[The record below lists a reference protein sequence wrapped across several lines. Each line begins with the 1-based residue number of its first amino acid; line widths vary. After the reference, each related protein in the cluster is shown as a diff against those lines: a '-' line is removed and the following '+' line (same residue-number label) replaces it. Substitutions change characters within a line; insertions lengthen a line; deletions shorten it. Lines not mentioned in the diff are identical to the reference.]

1 MVKPLSDRE
10 KKKIAKK
17 ANAQSKAS
25 SQKTTS
31 GSSSSSGIYNNSAR
45 KSARQ
50 AETGRTPTT
59 TKSNSSSRGS
69 GFEPDSVAR
78 SGKTR
83 SQLLSELDRKYG
95 QDFSKKDIHDGNRD
109 FLDRIDNLTTK
120 ARFNR
125 QVRNNEKEAQ
135 YNHNLM
141 ALQRRNDLDQLAAAG
156 QKKFANGAF
165 DLTSMTGKTAEEQG
179 VVRETRD
186 DVFHQ
191 NIYDYMTPQQR
202 STYEAFIGLG
212 DRQSAKKYLASIED
226 GLQQQAAQKL
236 TETIQ
241 PGNIENIQDFADV
254 TRLGVRSGVDKFE
267 TAMQQLTN
275 SDAVAKNYT
284 ETAFE
289 EARKNM
295 SGATGVVADLAN
307 TVGFMLLPVGGS
319 LVLGLAGGAGLAGS
333 AGVKA
338 LSASLFGAA
347 SGGSTY
353 NDMLKE
359 NPGAD
364 KFDAKV
370 YSIINGALEG
380 SLQYALGG
388 IGKLG
393 VGGIT
398 KATGKSISGAVAKK
412 LANVSKAAANTPA
425 VKGLIK
431 ALVGGGKWAS
441 GASDEALEEWL
452 QAVLDPVVRNYV
464 LDENNE
470 VQLFGEDQLY
480 AAFLGALGATVMNA
494 PSNISDTVNAQQV
507 LEETVAKQE
516 AKAAGKA
523 GKPAKPY
530 TTQSTSDQLAAYA
543 DDPVVVKL
551 QQQIE
556 ELEEQY
562 ATEKKRHQ
570 PAIQENINK
579 FRRAL
584 DTYIKEKEAK
594 QTEAQEP
601 KEVPAENAAG
611 IPGPPPAPVQ
621 ENTSAA
627 TEKTTKGKKNRP
639 LTSEE
644 IDQEIARL
652 TGEVEPVGTKE
663 TVVPERTRPEF
674 ESSQMSGQEGLDFIR
689 NSVYNNRWQGM
700 IEEQNAEN
708 YRNNPGINL
717 IINGVKQLNSSLTD
731 EQAIQVAQE
740 LQAESIERGG
750 FGENGVD
757 ANSLVNT
764 LLEMANEAEETGEPL
779 SPGLQLIVDSIQK
792 RQDEEAILRA
802 EAQARAAI
810 DGSGL
815 ITNAVN
821 PTPTN
826 NVTIPQRRGLT
837 PAQQRANN
845 QRQQQANPR
854 FLPPMPRF
862 EDQQQATEAPAEAQ
876 SPVNQGLD
884 LIAQG
889 LSIAPY
895 MEASQANRQK
905 INEGV
910 ARNYTPVQQQNETTA
925 AEDLQEAIEKAKDE
939 QLSSEEIQSII
950 DEQLNEGDQTARQAL
965 SEANTRAEQAATAEM
980 YRRAMTYLQ
989 YQKERMGLAEYNK
1002 QAQALEDAYRA
1013 NATAAGVSNAEMEA
1027 VLNGSYDPR
1036 YSLNTNEE
1044 ELTENEQVDRLI
1056 DALIARLEGRGA
1068 LNSFERTNMPEGAE
1082 GRQFGRSIE
1091 VNEELKGTTRE
1102 ANAVFHEVGHLAARY
1117 DKNLVHDVIAYMRKQ
1132 GMDVDSMVEE
1142 RRQSYREDF
1151 EAFGLPF
1158 PENADTAYFEEEV
1171 MSKYLGEEA
1180 EKDPEILNKIAK
1192 DEPGLLQRIL
1202 DMLRRLVDTF
1212 TGKQKSDCEFYIDRI
1227 NNALSRANATTDID
1241 TTERRLFGG
1250 KKALKA
1256 SRARYEMALKMYRA
1270 DANPD
1275 SIWEKTGWLL
1285 GPDGHWRFEID
1296 DSKLEFDPN
1305 GRANFNKPPRLEA
1318 LEKGLMDPDT
1328 GKVLLSDE
1336 EYEEYKQL
1344 EHEYITAQKEWDRTH
1359 SEEERTKLSDW
1370 IRHDE
1375 LFENY
1380 PDLKDVGFKWDKL
1393 GPGTFGQYDPSGD
1406 TIVINDILRFAPV
1419 STILHEIQ
1427 HAIQEREDFARGA
1440 SPEYWQNKI
1449 NKGENPRR
1457 SFQWQDDYI
1466 KAMFHKRDLDAQ
1478 HPGIKED
1485 FDELEEIMRPAIDDD
1500 LPELS
1505 PDEQLATEIRWQNKR
1520 NELISKYGED
1530 VVNDYE
1536 LTSMLA
1542 EPENPKHLSS
1552 SVLYENTA
1560 GEQESREV
1568 QNRMRMTRSQRKFN
1582 TPNIGGY
1589 DTVFT
1594 DGSTVY
1600 DPNYYY
1606 TRDDID
1612 DFYYTRDDIDDDI
1625 DDEEENSWY
1634 NEQRPISR
1642 GNTQSSRSSQSP
1654 IDAEGVVLSDGQLNY
1669 FKDSKARDDEGRLIV
1684 FYHGGQKGQTIFDGR
1699 GRASES
1705 QMGKGYARAIYL
1717 TDNPS
1722 VARAYSGDTRELY
1735 ANITNP
1741 LILDAEG
1748 RNYTDIPIPDDAP
1761 QSLKDYFYDTADAD
1775 NLANYAYENG
1785 YDGVIIKNVREG
1797 VGGGPMTEAIAFDS
1811 EQVKDTNNENPT
1823 PHKDVRYSF
1832 NRNKD
1837 KGPKAEHKTSQ
1848 KQGDLITELGEEV
1861 KELSD
1866 EDKFYTQKAMTETYQ
1881 EASDRIKKKGGV
1893 DKVYASLMS
1902 TRDWN
1907 AKQMN
1912 EATVILSRLSRG
1924 GDSRSTQAL
1933 LPKYL
1938 EQQKNLGQAINA
1950 FKLLRRYMPDAVASI
1965 TQSIARD
1972 LNVELTQEEL
1982 DDIKL
1987 CDEIIQDGF
1996 ISRSVRERA
2005 SSTLSEWLTDA
2016 SKYVNRNQLDAE
2028 TAAYAAAMTLVTS
2041 KQPATARQKFRAL
2054 QRISLLSNPKTHF
2067 RNILGNLAEQAGSVM
2082 SRPAAD
2088 ATDRFMA
2095 KITGQRTFGSGGG
2108 HAFARAVADSL
2119 ERAVMDNALG
2129 INTVGNKFDE
2139 DTTDRNNLAQ
2149 LVRQSAFDE
2158 HTQNAIRNGIN
2169 KAANDIDKLIGL
2181 GLSLGDAPFLIGT
2194 YESALEQIMNANPDL
2209 LVDGEATAEMMDTAW
2224 DVAFRR
2230 TFRDNNAV
2238 VKSLSRIRNAIPF
2251 GGETIA
2257 PYVQTPVN
2265 VVLTAIQYSPI
2276 GFGEAICKAFLGENS
2291 MRVKLDKGESTMK
2304 VQRQIAELVGRGA
2317 LGTACMLIGAVLA
2330 SAGKI
2335 TGDDDDIDSQK
2346 EKNWNTATGRRGS
2359 SIKVGDTY
2367 IDPSS
2372 LQSLST
2378 PIMAGAAAYQSGRD
2392 ENDETNRIIDILAAA
2407 AKASMK
2413 MGNTM
2418 LEMPVL
2424 QGVSDL
2430 FSGNYDNGEIL
2441 AGALGLAGNAITQV
2455 VPFGSLL
2462 KQAGKAVDPYSRAQS
2477 EINTKGPG
2485 ERVLKSTVNNLK
2497 TMTPWTRETLP
2508 ERYDVLGNPI
2518 KNDASEGA
2526 LGRIYN
2532 SFLNPFSTS
2541 KENANEVTDEIDR
2554 LYAALKDTDVLPT
2567 AAGNSI
2573 SYGGEKYK
2581 FNAAEKQEYQRI
2593 EGESNSEIL
2602 SSLVNS
2608 EAYDRLSDEEKGKI
2622 LENVYKYSANK
2633 AKAAYL
2639 EKQGVEYESDAKWM
2653 DSIDAIVESGVDIG
2667 DAIIYRYEISNINNN
2682 HDEQVHY
2689 INSLPLTASQK
2700 EVLDDAFVDK
2710 YWPGKYIDEDRD
2722 YTNADTLALS
2732 MTSDSGREKY
2742 KNRFS
2747 GTWRGVS
2754 GNTYSGMTGEE
2765 FGLFYDA
2772 YNEGSNAAEKVEAI
2786 KQMLMEEFNLDE
2798 SSAYTMAYDFRK
2810 YYAAKY
2816 D

>member
-1 MVKPLSDRE
+1 M
-10 KKKIAKK
+10 
-17 ANAQSKAS
+17 AS
-25 SQKTTS
+25 
-31 GSSSSSGIYNNSAR
+31 GNIYNNSAR
-45 KSARQ
+45 KKAR
-50 AETGRTPTT
+50 EEEKNKKTT
-59 TKSNSSSRGS
+59 TTTTSPREGLPSTKKTTSSSSSKSGASSKGSSTSSKGNSSSTTSKRSAYDREDSIAKSSIRGNYSATKS
-69 GFEPDSVAR
+69 GRTREQILASLESGSSR
-78 SGKTR
+78 SYTYDANDGK
-83 SQLLSELDRKYG
+83 
-95 QDFSKKDIHDGNRD
+95 RD
-109 FLDRIDNLTTK
+109 FLDHIGNLT
-120 ARFNR
+120 ADLR
-125 QVRNNEKEAQ
+125 RNND
-135 YNHNLM
+135 
-141 ALQRRNDLDQLAAAG
+141 LQRDAENAKYKLALADIQQRPDFMELAQKGAAKG
-156 QKKFANGAF
+156 NNWIGLGNKVQRSINESQAQADWLRQGGIPEEYI
-165 DLTSMTGKTAEEQG
+165 GKG
-179 VVRETRD
+179 YI
-186 DVFHQ
+186 Q
-191 NIYDYMTPQQR
+191 NPYDYMTSQQLNI
-202 STYEAFIGLG
+202 YNAFIGLG
-212 DRQSAKKYLASIED
+212 DRQSANKYLASIEPE
-226 GLQQQAAQKL
+226 LQQQAAAAVMQNLPDMNYQTKKEYEARNMVRDWNGNYVPAPGTSKQGYNRGEQLGKAIDLAILGIDSGAQGTITGWKQSL
-236 TETIQ
+236 T
-241 PGNIENIQDFADV
+241 GQD
-254 TRLGVRSGVDKFE
+254 E
-267 TAMQQLTN
+267 
-275 SDAVAKNYT
+275 AVAPHYT
-284 ETAFE
+284 ELVNEQVRPTLGKTAGIISDVS
-289 EARKNM
+289 N
-295 SGATGVVADLAN
+295 S
-307 TVGFMLLPVGGS
+307 VGFMLPAVAIGALT
-319 LVLGLAGGAGLAGS
+319 GGAGQVIS
-333 AGVKA
+333 AG
-338 LSASLFGAA
+338 LFGAA
-347 SGGSTY
+347 SGGRTY
-353 NDMLKE
+353 NEMLRE
-359 NPGAD
+359 DPNVD
-364 KFDAKV
+364 KFTAKT

-380 SLQYALGG
+380 SLQYLLGG

-393 VGGIT
+393 AGGLLRT
-398 KATGKSISGAVAKK
+398 TGKSISGTVAKK
-412 LANVSKAAANTPA
+412 LLNVSKAAANTPA
-425 VKGLIK
+425 VQRLIRT
-431 ALVGGGKWAS
+431 LVAGGKY
-441 GASDEALEEWL
+441 GAGMTDEAIEEWL

-464 LDENNE
+464 LGENNE

-480 AAFLGALGATVMNA
+480 SAMLGALGATVMNL
-494 PSNISDTVNAQQV
+494 PGTVSDYQGAEAALVKAAT
-507 LEETVAKQE
+507 KQDV
-516 AKAAGKA
+516 KAAGKT

-543 DDPVVVKL
+543 DDPVVIKL

-601 KEVPAENAAG
+601 EEVSTENAAG

-621 ENTSAA
+621 ENTPAA
-627 TEKTTKGKKNRP
+627 PKKTTKGKKNRP

-652 TGEVEPVGTKE
+652 TGEVEPVGTEE

-700 IEEQNAEN
+700 IEEQNEEN
-708 YRNNPGINL
+708 YRNSPGINL

-757 ANSLVNT
+757 ANSLVGT

-837 PAQQRANN
+837 PAQQRVNN

-862 EDQQQATEAPAEAQ
+862 EDQQQTAEAPAEAQ
-876 SPVNQGLD
+876 SSVNQGLD

-910 ARNYTPVQQQNETTA
+910 ARNYTPVQQQTETTA

-1013 NATAAGVSNAEMEA
+1013 NAAAAGVSNAEIEA

-1036 YSLNTNEE
+1036 YSLNTNKE

-1056 DALIARLEGRGA
+1056 DALITRLEGRGA

-1202 DMLRRLVDTF
+1202 NMLRRLVDTL

-1227 NNALSRANATTDID
+1227 NNALSRANATVEID
-1241 TTERRLFGG
+1241 STERRMYNGVANEGVTNYGREQEYSETPANSGTRPEGPVQGLSGLAISGSDSTLPGEGNGGRRNPELARGILALQEQGKSFTDLEQSESPEQFYNRIGEAKRTNPFGAFVTQHEIEEYDG
-1250 KKALKA
+1250 MNLYNDSTGTVGVAVTEDGNIVSVFK
-1256 SRARYEMALKMYRA
+1256 
-1270 DANPD
+1270 DANSPVKSAMT
-1275 SIWEKTGWLL
+1275 SILFTALSNG
-1285 GPDGHWRFEID
+1285 GV
-1296 DSKLEFDPN
+1296 KLD
-1305 GRANFNKPPRLEA
+1305 NFNSPALSYMYAQHGFIPVARTAFVDEYAPDDWNYERDGRPDIVFWVHNGDSLETIA
-1318 LEKGLMDPDT
+1318 NNIDNYEDPDYDS
-1328 GKVLLSDE
+1328 LPMFDDYDEAE
-1336 EYEEYKQL
+1336 EYR
-1344 EHEYITAQKEWDRTH
+1344 DR
-1359 SEEERTKLSDW
+1359 L
-1370 IRHDE
+1370 
-1375 LFENY
+1375 
-1380 PDLKDVGFKWDKL
+1380 
-1393 GPGTFGQYDPSGD
+1393 
-1406 TIVINDILRFAPV
+1406 V
-1419 STILHEIQ
+1419 S
-1427 HAIQEREDFARGA
+1427 
-1440 SPEYWQNKI
+1440 
-1449 NKGENPRR
+1449 KG
-1457 SFQWQDDYI
+1457 
-1466 KAMFHKRDLDAQ
+1466 
-1478 HPGIKED
+1478 
-1485 FDELEEIMRPAIDDD
+1485 
-1500 LPELS
+1500 
-1505 PDEQLATEIRWQNKR
+1505 
-1520 NELISKYGED
+1520 
-1530 VVNDYE
+1530 
-1536 LTSMLA
+1536 
-1542 EPENPKHLSS
+1542 
-1552 SVLYENTA
+1552 NTA
-1560 GEQESREV
+1560 
-1568 QNRMRMTRSQRKFN
+1568 
-1582 TPNIGGY
+1582 
-1589 DTVFT
+1589 
-1594 DGSTVY
+1594 
-1600 DPNYYY
+1600 
-1606 TRDDID
+1606 
-1612 DFYYTRDDIDDDI
+1612 
-1625 DDEEENSWY
+1625 
-1634 NEQRPISR
+1634 
-1642 GNTQSSRSSQSP
+1642 
-1654 IDAEGVVLSDGQLNY
+1654 
-1669 FKDSKARDDEGRLIV
+1669 
-1684 FYHGGQKGQTIFDGR
+1684 
-1699 GRASES
+1699 
-1705 QMGKGYARAIYL
+1705 
-1717 TDNPS
+1717 
-1722 VARAYSGDTRELY
+1722 
-1735 ANITNP
+1735 
-1741 LILDAEG
+1741 
-1748 RNYTDIPIPDDAP
+1748 
-1761 QSLKDYFYDTADAD
+1761 
-1775 NLANYAYENG
+1775 
-1785 YDGVIIKNVREG
+1785 
-1797 VGGGPMTEAIAFDS
+1797 S
-1811 EQVKDTNNENPT
+1811 EQ
-1823 PHKDVRYSF
+1823 DVRYSF

-1861 KELSD
+1861 EELSD

-1950 FKLLRRYMPDAVASI
+1950 FKLLRRYMPDAVSSI

-1972 LNVELTQEEL
+1972 LDVELTQEEL

-2082 SRPAAD
+2082 SRPFAD
-2088 ATDRFMA
+2088 ATDRFMY
-2095 KITGQRTFGSGGG
+2095 KLTGQRTFGSGGG

-2119 ERAVMDNALG
+2119 ERAVMDHALG
-2129 INTVGNKFDE
+2129 IDTVGNKFDE
-2139 DTTDRNNLAQ
+2139 DTTDRNNLAR

-2194 YESALEQIMNANPDL
+2194 YESALEQIMNANPKL

-2330 SAGKI
+2330 SAGRI

-2378 PIMAGAAAYQSGRD
+2378 PIMAGAAAYQSGKD
-2392 ENDETNRIIDILAAA
+2392 ENEETNRIIDIIAAA

-2441 AGALGLAGNAITQV
+2441 AGALGLAGNAVTQV

-2518 KNDASEGA
+2518 KNDASEGT

-2532 SFLNPFSTS
+2532 SFLNPFNTS
-2541 KENANEVTDEIDR
+2541 KENASEVTDEIDR

-2689 INSLPLTASQK
+2689 INSLPLTANQK
-2700 EVLDDAFVDK
+2700 EALDDAFVDK